1 MLLVRKLGR
10 TNVKVGPYP
19 FLPTDLQQILTA
31 LLLRSSGESSI
42 EETIFENRFS
52 HIPELIKMKAQIE
65 QMGRMVII
73 NNSTLVGTE
82 VRAHDLRCA
91 MSLVVAACMAEGET
105 IIENG
110 EVLLRGDEDPIRK
123 LNQIGVRIR
132 SE

>member
-1 MLLVRKLGR
+1 
-10 TNVKVGPYP
+10 
-19 FLPTDLQQILTA
+19 
-31 LLLRSSGESSI
+31 
-42 EETIFENRFS
+42 
-52 HIPELIKMKAQIE
+52 MKAQIE

-110 EVLLRGDEDPIRK
+110 EVLLRGYEDPIRK
-123 LNQIGVRIR
+123 LNQIRVRIR
-132 SE
+132 FE